1 MRKKL
6 IVVINVLTL
15 IMCITY
21 GFSQASENYTKIDAD
36 NSKGTSYWK
45 NIPIVSKE
53 LLENE
58 EVTIGGEGCQWPLS
72 MATSSDGKYLFY
84 GTDVGGLYR
93 STDNGK
99 TWDKSMKNYTA
110 SGAADIIVDPNN
122 SNRVI
127 VFGVNGTPQYTTG
140 IYLSEDGGETWKF
153 KQNFMI
159 SGYRDVSENM
169 AYDASSY
176 DKNLGYSTTAYVSLI
191 YKKEFSNQTGLEL
204 TDTISDS
211 YTDGK
216 SACNKAGLY
225 KTEDGGNT
233 WNMISNTLYDGI
245 VKVNPITGTVYIAK
259 EDGLYIS
266 TNKGESF
273 DKINSKYI
281 LGLDIIKIENNAKIY
296 YTTDDG
302 VYCSEDNGKTF
313 TQIKSN
319 NFPSMQNRH
328 PQNIKVSPVD
338 SNNMVMYFGEELMKN
353 GAYNIKGDVYYT
365 SDGGKNWSKSTY
377 NAKYNF
383 MRNNLSAMERVPNF
397 IWSVKD
403 KNRVWDFQ
411 NDWISSSYNGG
422 KEFRWDANGL
432 NAMLVGGKWHF
443 NLYNSNIIY
452 LSSQDYNGAVTLD
465 GGKTW
470 KYVDL
475 SAKSITSDKWNSA
488 FIYGGYASDEKTY
501 FGGVSSNWTSTKYLT
516 ITHDGGKTHTSYLG
530 NDDYALTPGKDN
542 RLLQQRNYSSYQ
554 SLKDKNIL
562 FCANLR
568 STDNGYT
575 WSKMVDE
582 NSETAVTGVYTHDSK
597 TGRLFGI
604 NDFTGWVMYSDDDG
618 ATWQKYNKESLN
630 KWQSSPYLE
639 TLSYDSKN
647 DKLYVAWGWT
657 QLSVITDEGNTVT
670 NITENIPKMLQF
682 EDAPTKEQIGSNY
695 CERRIRCVAVDPN
708 NPDIIY
714 AGGGSYTYQGDS
726 SLYRSCDGGKTWK
739 VVSINGTN
747 SIVSTKN
754 GDYGGVEPTC
764 INVKPDT
771 GELWASGNCTGL
783 SKLTPP
789 YAIKQNS
796 NENNTV
802 NNPES
807 NEINNT
813 IDNTINNIIN
823 DTTNN
828 TAVDNTINNNVNNTT
843 DNKINNTVNDVVN
856 DTINNTVNNN
866 TINNSDNK
874 NNTEVT
880 NTINNIIENNTNK
893 INNEKNN
900 NIKNKTNN
908 STSNNSGTES
918 NNIINKIY
926 PFTGKK
932 QYMIYAIIISCI
944 ISNVL
949 YIKYKK
955 TNK

>member
-1 MRKKL
+1 MKNLKEK
-6 IVVINVLTL
+6 IIVINLVIAMIL
-15 IMCITY
+15 IFACHS
-21 GFSQASENYTKIDAD
+21 FASSTDYTNIDVD
-36 NSKGTSYWK
+36 NKKGTSYWK

-53 LLENE
+53 LLQNE

-93 STDNGK
+93 SKDNGK
-99 TWDKSMKNYTA
+99 TWDKSMKNFTA
-110 SGAADIIVDPNN
+110 SGASDIIVDPNN

-127 VFGVNGTPQYTTG
+127 VFGVNGSPQYTTG
-140 IYLSEDGGETWKF
+140 IYLSEDGGESWSF

-176 DKNLGYSTTAYVSLI
+176 EPTKGYSTIAYVSLI
-191 YKKEFSNQTGLEL
+191 YKKEFSIASGLEI
-204 TDTISDS
+204 TNTISDS

-216 SACNKAGLY
+216 TACTKAGLY

-233 WNMISNTLYDGI
+233 WNMVSNTLYDGI
-245 VKVNPITGTVYIAK
+245 VKVNPVTGTVFVAK

-266 TNKGESF
+266 NDKGTNFNKV
-273 DKINSKYI
+273 NSEYI
-281 LGLDIIKIENNAKIY
+281 LGLDIVKKENTVKIY
-296 YTTDDG
+296 YTTDVG
-302 VYCSEDNGKTF
+302 VFCSENDGQTF
-313 TQIKSN
+313 TQIQCN
-319 NFPSMQNRH
+319 NFPVIQNRH

-338 SNNMVMYFGEELMKN
+338 NNNMIMYVGEELMKN
-353 GAYNIKGDVYYT
+353 GSYNIKGEIYYT
-365 SDGGKNWSKSTY
+365 TDGGKNWNKSTY

-383 MRNNLSAMERVPNF
+383 MRNNLSMMERVPNF
-397 IWSVKD
+397 IWSVTD

-411 NDWISSSYNGG
+411 NDWISSSNNGG

-475 SAKSITSDKWNSA
+475 SAKSTTSDSWNSA
-488 FIYGGYASDEKTY
+488 FIYGGYAADELTY
-501 FGGVSSNWTSTKYLT
+501 FGGVSSSWTGTKYLT

-530 NDDYALTPGKDN
+530 NEAYVLTAGKDN

-568 STDNGYT
+568 STDGGYT

-582 NSETAVTGVYTHDSK
+582 NGEVAVTGVYTHNSK

-630 KWQSSPYLE
+630 KWATSPYLE
-639 TLSYDSKN
+639 TLSYDTKN

-657 QLSVITDEGNTVT
+657 QLSVITDNGNTVT

-682 EDAPTKEQIGSNY
+682 EGAPTQTQIGSNY

-708 NPDIIY
+708 NPNIVY
-714 AGGGSYTYQGDS
+714 AGGSSYTYQGDS

-789 YAIKQNS
+789 YIMKQSDNQ
-796 NENNTV
+796 ENNNQNQVENKNEISNDSSSNNVV
-802 NNPES
+802 NNEVIE
-807 NEINNT
+807 NTNNVINNT
-813 IDNTINNIIN
+813 
-823 DTTNN
+823 TNN
-828 TAVDNTINNNVNNTT
+828 AITNTVANNVENVSNKKKNIE
-843 DNKINNTVNDVVN
+843 NKIE
-856 DTINNTVNNN
+856 
-866 TINNSDNK
+866 
-874 NNTEVT
+874 EVLS
-880 NTINNIIENNTNK
+880 K
-893 INNEKNN
+893 VL
-900 NIKNKTNN
+900 
-908 STSNNSGTES
+908 
-918 NNIINKIY
+918 

-932 QYMIYAIIISCI
+932 RTVVYFILIAIICSIVS
-944 ISNVL
+944 
-949 YIKYKK
+949 YFKYKK
-955 TNK
+955 V

>member
-1 MRKKL
+1 MKNKL
-6 IVVINVLTL
+6 VKIIILVML
-15 IMCITY
+15 ISISTTY
-21 GFSQASENYTKIDAD
+21 NFVEAIDYTKIDID
-36 NSKGTSYWK
+36 NSKKTSYWK

-53 LLENE
+53 LLENK
-58 EVTIGGEGCQWPLS
+58 EVTIGGEGCQWPLC
-72 MATSSDGKYLFY
+72 MAISNDGKYLFY

-110 SGAADIIVDPNN
+110 SGAADIVVDPNN
-122 SNRVI
+122 SDRVI
-127 VFGVNGTPQYTTG
+127 AFGVNGTPQYTTG
-140 IYLSEDGGETWKF
+140 IYLSEDGGETWQF

-169 AYDASSY
+169 AYDESSY
-176 DKNLGYSTTAYVSLI
+176 NVNLGYSTTAYVSLI
-191 YKKEFSNQTGLEL
+191 YKKEFSNQTGLET
-204 TDTISDS
+204 TDTISNN

-245 VKVNPITGTVYIAK
+245 VKVNPVTGTVFVAK
-259 EDGLYIS
+259 EDGLYVS
-266 TNKGESF
+266 TNKGISF
-273 DKINSKYI
+273 NKLNSEYI
-281 LGLDIIKIENNAKIY
+281 LGLDITKKENNVKVY
-296 YTTDDG
+296 YTTDNG
-302 VYCSEDNGKTF
+302 VFYSEDDGNTF
-313 TQIKSN
+313 TQIQSN
-319 NFPSMQNRH
+319 NFPSVQNRH
-328 PQNIKVSPVD
+328 PQNIKISPVD
-338 SNNMVMYFGEELMKN
+338 SNNMIMYFGEELMKN
-353 GAYNIKGDVYYT
+353 GSYNIKGDIYYT
-365 SDGGKNWSKSTY
+365 SDGGKNWNKSTY

-383 MRNNLSAMERVPNF
+383 MRNNLSAMERVTNF
-397 IWSVKD
+397 IWSVTDKD
-403 KNRVWDFQ
+403 RVWDFQ

-432 NAMLVGGKWHF
+432 SAMLVGGKWHF
-443 NLYNSNIIY
+443 NLYNSDIIY

-475 SAKSITSDKWNSA
+475 SAKSTTSDKWNSA
-488 FIYGGYASDEKTY
+488 FIYGGYAADEKTY

-530 NDDYALTPGKDN
+530 NENYALAQGKDN

-575 WSKMVDE
+575 WSKMLDE
-582 NSETAVTGVYTHDSK
+582 NGEISVTGVYTHNSK

-604 NDFTGWVMYSDDDG
+604 NDYTGWVMYSDDDG

-639 TLSYDSKN
+639 TLSYDAKN

-657 QLSVITDEGNTVT
+657 QLSVITDNGNTVT

-682 EDAPTKEQIGSNY
+682 EGAPSKAQIGTNY

-714 AGGGSYTYQGDS
+714 AGGGCYTYQGDS

-747 SIVSTKN
+747 SIVSTKD

-771 GELWASGNCTGL
+771 GELWSSGNCTGL

-789 YAIKQNS
+789 YIIEQN
-796 NENNTV
+796 NNQ
-802 NNPES
+802 N
-807 NEINNT
+807 
-813 IDNTINNIIN
+813 DNTNNDDKN
-823 DTTNN
+823 D
-828 TAVDNTINNNVNNTT
+828 
-843 DNKINNTVNDVVN
+843 K
-856 DTINNTVNNN
+856 
-866 TINNSDNK
+866 
-874 NNTEVT
+874 
-880 NTINNIIENNTNK
+880 NNTNK
-893 INNEKNN
+893 DNTQQTNENNNETLLEQNQNKENTENN
-900 NIKNKTNN
+900 NEDKSIKRL
-908 STSNNSGTES
+908 
-918 NNIINKIY
+918 
-926 PFTGKK
+926 PFTGKS
-932 QYMIYAIIISCI
+932 QFIIYVILVFGIISI
-944 ISNVL
+944 IL
-949 YIKYKK
+949 YIRYKRVK
-955 TNK
+955 I